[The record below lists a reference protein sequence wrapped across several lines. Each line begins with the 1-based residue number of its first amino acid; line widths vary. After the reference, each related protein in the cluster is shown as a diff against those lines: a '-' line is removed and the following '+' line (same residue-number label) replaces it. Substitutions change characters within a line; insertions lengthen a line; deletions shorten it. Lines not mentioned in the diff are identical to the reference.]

1 VLADKAYSS
10 RRNVQVIAE
19 KGATPYIPFRQG
31 FTAGGDTA
39 TLWSKLWHYCQ
50 FNREDFLRHYH
61 LRSNA
66 ESTFA
71 MIKGKFGERLRSK
84 TETAQTNEMLLKV
97 LCHNVCCVIRSMHEL
112 GLEPTFW
119 ANDAPAQKVP

>member
-1 VLADKAYSS
+1 
-10 RRNVQVIAE
+10 
-19 KGATPYIPFRQG
+19 
-31 FTAGGDTA
+31 
-39 TLWSKLWHYCQ
+39 LWSKLWHYYHL
-50 FNREDFLRHYH
+50 NRDEFLAHYH

-66 ESTFA
+66 ESTFS
-71 MIKGKFGERLRSK
+71 MIKAKFGERLRSK

-97 LCHNVCCVIRSMHEL
+97 VCHNICCLIRSMREL